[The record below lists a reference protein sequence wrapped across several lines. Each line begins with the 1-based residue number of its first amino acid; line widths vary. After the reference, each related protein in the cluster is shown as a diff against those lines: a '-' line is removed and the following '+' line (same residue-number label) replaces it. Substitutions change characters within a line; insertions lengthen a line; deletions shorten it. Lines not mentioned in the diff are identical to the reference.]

1 MSGHLELLTAAVV
14 VLTVASAAGF
24 GVLITL
30 LLELKTEVE
39 NMRRATESAVELV
52 REDREGD
59 ECTGS

>member
-39 NMRRATESAVELV
+39 NMRRAMESAVEVV
-52 REDREGD
+52 REDREG
-59 ECTGS
+59 ES